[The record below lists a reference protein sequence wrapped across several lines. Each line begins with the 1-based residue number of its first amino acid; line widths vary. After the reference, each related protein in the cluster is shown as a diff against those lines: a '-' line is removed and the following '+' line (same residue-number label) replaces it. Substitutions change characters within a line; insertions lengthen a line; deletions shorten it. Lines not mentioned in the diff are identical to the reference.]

1 MAAMF
6 PTITIIRS
14 PNTHATVGQTPSRPR
29 EIYFDLQSLMSYV
42 VFDCL
47 LIPRRKTR
55 TAMPKLTEAMDT
67 MLDTL
72 ISGVVLGQ
80 PQVQIKRDGIVLAVN
95 KMTGRSLGNSTVSAG
110 TVDLKLVSDDED
122 VDSPVDIKVNGR
134 A

>member
-1 MAAMF
+1 
-6 PTITIIRS
+6 
-14 PNTHATVGQTPSRPR
+14 
-29 EIYFDLQSLMSYV
+29 
-42 VFDCL
+42 
-47 LIPRRKTR
+47 
-55 TAMPKLTEAMDT
+55 MPKLTEAMDT

-95 KMTGRSLGNSTVSAG
+95 KMTGRSLGNSIVSAG

>member
-1 MAAMF
+1 
-6 PTITIIRS
+6 
-14 PNTHATVGQTPSRPR
+14 
-29 EIYFDLQSLMSYV
+29 
-42 VFDCL
+42 
-47 LIPRRKTR
+47 
-55 TAMPKLTEAMDT
+55 MPKLTEAMDT